1 MDIRGGKRT
10 LFLSSKVRIKTM
22 IKATQ
27 QSGWNKYST
36 DTHKKQTI
44 NGGMRFEV
52 KWKDMKD
59 TSKCCP
65 RVTGM

>member
-1 MDIRGGKRT
+1 MEWTLEEETRT

-27 QSGWNKYST
+27 QSGWNKYPT

-52 KWKDMKD
+52 K
-59 TSKCCP
+59 
-65 RVTGM
+65 